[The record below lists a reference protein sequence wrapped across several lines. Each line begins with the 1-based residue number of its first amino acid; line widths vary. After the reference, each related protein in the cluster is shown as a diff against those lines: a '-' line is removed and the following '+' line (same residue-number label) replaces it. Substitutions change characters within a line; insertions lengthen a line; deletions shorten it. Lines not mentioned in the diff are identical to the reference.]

1 MSGGLPDNL
10 RHLRLFLALSGKGSL
25 SAAAAQMG
33 LSQPAASQALAA
45 LERRAGGPL
54 FARRMGG
61 ALTPRGLA
69 LQPRVVRAFA
79 RGRESYYELAEP
91 LMRWCMEVKQQRGE
105 ALAKFIVLLRERYAQ
120 TDAAPWPRPPNDAA
134 VLALAYEERKLL
146 EPMASVF
153 TPHEMKPQHAH

>member
-25 SAAAAQMG
+25 SAAAALMG

-69 LQPRVVRAFA
+69 L
-79 RGRESYYELAEP
+79 
-91 LMRWCMEVKQQRGE
+91 
-105 ALAKFIVLLRERYAQ
+105 
-120 TDAAPWPRPPNDAA
+120 
-134 VLALAYEERKLL
+134 
-146 EPMASVF
+146 
-153 TPHEMKPQHAH
+153 